1 MALGYDPDFLTHN
14 VPLPTLTAQVASD
27 AIEVDGSTVVD
38 HTHFSLQMSASRGF
52 ARWVAWN
59 VDGSAMQ
66 KLSRSSMRFRYD
78 PKVPERYQVGDE
90 LYSDNRIDRGHLARR
105 ADLTWGE
112 DAEANQAN
120 SDSFY
125 FTNITPQVADFNQS
139 RAGGLWGRI
148 EDAVYEEVEVQHL
161 RISVLGGPVLADGD
175 QVYRGVALPKEFW
188 KVVIFVEH
196 DALKARAFLVTQSLD
211 RLEILALDEFRVYQV
226 RLDVLTARTGID
238 FGDAL
243 SAAATLPQGIRVS
256 REPLESVADIRW

>member
-27 AIEVDGSTVVD
+27 AVEVDGSTVVD
-38 HTHFSLQMSASRGF
+38 HTHFSLKMSASRGF

-59 VDGSAMQ
+59 VDGAAMQ

-112 DAEANQAN
+112 DA
-120 SDSFY
+120 
-125 FTNITPQVADFNQS
+125 
-139 RAGGLWGRI
+139 
-148 EDAVYEEVEVQHL
+148 VYEEVEVQHL

-196 DALKARAFLVTQSLD
+196 DTLKARAFLLTQSLD
-211 RLEILALDEFRVYQV
+211 RLEILALDEFRAYQV
-226 RLDVLTARTGID
+226 RLDILTARTGID